1 MQFFF
6 YHILEAKY
14 RFVYISLA
22 SILSFLVSYLY
33 RVELVYIISK
43 PFLEFHRK
51 FIFLDLTEALYTM
64 IYISTAM
71 TFIAVLPFVIYQF
84 WAFFIPSTYS
94 GERSRFKKFLWIFFV
109 VFLFE
114 LIFIYFFIFPLLC
127 GFFMSF
133 EINSTQH
140 RLLEQYPSIWSV
152 ELAPRLS
159 TYFQYTLHFF
169 CIILCLFQIP
179 FLFIILYSKDLVNT
193 YYLCKKRKH
202 VFFSCILIAACVSPP
217 DVLSQSI
224 ISLLIYGIYE
234 IIIAIGL
241 FFEPLSNRDLYLTT
255 NPLKL

>member
-6 YHILEAKY
+6 HHILEAKY
-14 RFVYISLA
+14 RLVYIGLA

-33 RVELVYIISK
+33 RIELVYLISK
-43 PFLEFHRK
+43 PFLDFHRK

-64 IYISTAM
+64 IYISAAIS
-71 TFIAVLPFVIYQF
+71 FIVVLPFVIYQF

-94 GERSRFKKFLWIFFV
+94 GERARFKKFLWIFFV

-114 LIFIYFFIFPLLC
+114 LLFIYFFIFPLLC

-133 EINSTQH
+133 EIKSTQDT
-140 RLLEQYPSIWSV
+140 LLEHYPSIWSV

-169 CIILCLFQIP
+169 LIILCLFQIP
-179 FLFIILYSKDLVNT
+179 FLFIILYSKGLVDT
-193 YYLCKKRKH
+193 YSLCKKRKY
-202 VFFSCILIAACVSPP
+202 VFFSCLLIAASVSPP

-224 ISLLIYGIYE
+224 LSLLIYGMYE
-234 IIIAIGL
+234 IIITLGL
-241 FFEPLSNRDLYLTT
+241 FFEPVSNKEPYLTPNT
-255 NPLKL
+255 LKI